1 MSRIEDA
8 LLLTLA
14 VLAGGWD
21 AFTRR
26 IPNWLTLPAAIV
38 GLGWHGYR
46 DGWRGIGFSFGGWLL
61 GLAVLLPLFAL
72 GGMGAGDVKL
82 MAAAGALAGPQ
93 GLVVIFI
100 YTGLLGGIAAV
111 ALAVTCGRLGATLRN
126 TARLALLL
134 GRGRMEEASKLDT
147 AAGRLPYGV
156 AIAAGCAMFLW
167 IGPRSIL

>member
-8 LLLTLA
+8 MLLTLA

-21 AFTRR
+21 AVSRR

-38 GLGWHGYR
+38 GLAWHGYR
-46 DGWRGIGFSFGGWLL
+46 DGWRGVGFALGGWLL
-61 GLAVLLPLFAL
+61 GLAVLFPLFAL

-111 ALAVTCGRLGATLRN
+111 GLAVARGRLGATLRN
-126 TARLALLL
+126 TARLVFLL
-134 GRGRMEEASKLDT
+134 GGGRVDDARKLDT

-156 AIAAGCAMFLW
+156 VIAAGCALFLW

>member
-8 LLLTLA
+8 LLLALA

-38 GLGWHGYR
+38 GLAWHGYR
-46 DGWRGIGFSFGGWLL
+46 DGWRGLGFALGGWLL
-61 GLAVLLPLFAL
+61 GLVVLLPLFAL

-82 MAAAGALAGPQ
+82 LAAAGALAGPQ

-100 YTGLLGGIAAV
+100 YTGLCGGIAAV
-111 ALAVTCGRLGATLRN
+111 ALALARGRLGATLRN
-126 TARLALLL
+126 TARLVFLL
-134 GRGRMEEASKLDT
+134 GGGKMDEARKLDP

-156 AIAAGCAMFLW
+156 VIAAGCAVFLW